1 MRQTGPRIAMNKFL
15 FSNRRNRTR
24 KVENLNRCRHKNFW
38 VCRHKAGEDWR
49 PRGFFRQQWRDF
61 PNWVVVARKAEKFIT
76 GIGGGSIWKKKLKK
90 ESQRVENE
98 TYGQVGKSEMGEGW
112 RVRWAKGGKLDGCG
126 GKGSSCR
133 EGRGRRRFSLVRLV
147 NPELPAC
154 VEKCWR
160 ERM

>member
-24 KVENLNRCRHKNFW
+24 KVENLSAQELLSLPTQSRRRLTTARFLSTTMEGFSKLSCRRPKSGEIYHGNRR
-38 VCRHKAGEDWR
+38 R
-49 PRGFFRQQWRDF
+49 
-61 PNWVVVARKAEKFIT
+61 
-76 GIGGGSIWKKKLKK
+76 IWKKKLKK

-98 TYGQVGKSEMGEGW
+98 TYGQVEKSEMGEGW
-112 RVRWAKGGKLDGCG
+112 RVRWAKGGQLDGCG